1 MKKFIQ
7 VCSLLSL
14 VVVLGTAASLKAQSG
29 FGTEVSIPFAFNVG
43 DHSYDA
49 GSYVLKLSKQSSG
62 TASLSIIDTKTD
74 EIQTVLLNA
83 NGDSAG
89 SDIKLVFDKVE
100 GRRYLSKV
108 QTTERT
114 YALVKTKSMRDS
126 AKAAKSSD
134 KPESA
139 VVIGG
144 NQF

>member
-14 VVVLGTAASLKAQSG
+14 VVVFGAAASIKAQTG

-49 GSYVLKLSKQSSG
+49 GNYVMKLSKNTSG
-62 TASLSIIDTKTD
+62 TATLSIIDTKTD
-74 EIQTVLLNA
+74 EIQTVLLNV
-83 NGDSAG
+83 NGDAAG
-89 SDIKLVFDKVE
+89 DEIKLVFDKVE

-114 YALVKTKSMRDS
+114 YALLKSKAVREA
-126 AKAAKSSD
+126 AKAAKSGD
-134 KPESA
+134 RADSA
-139 VVIGG
+139 VDGG
-144 NQF
+144 ASQF